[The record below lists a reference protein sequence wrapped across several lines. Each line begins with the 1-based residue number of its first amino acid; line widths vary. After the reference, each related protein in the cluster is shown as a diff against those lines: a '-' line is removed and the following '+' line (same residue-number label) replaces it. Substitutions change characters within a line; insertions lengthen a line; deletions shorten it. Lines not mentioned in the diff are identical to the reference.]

1 MNESME
7 SALQVSFGS
16 INGGGVLQR
25 RCSRGRWVA
34 KEPWRAL
41 APGQCLHGE
50 QTGGWSLER
59 LLRRKMRLRQE
70 GYSGCVRWESQ
81 MIHSLTCLHFISHLL
96 PERL

>member
-7 SALQVSFGS
+7 SALQVSFCS

-59 LLRRKMRLRQE
+59 LLRRKVRLRQE
-70 GYSGCVRWESQ
+70 GYSGHVRWEGQ
-81 MIHSLTCLHFISHLL
+81 MTHSLTCLHFISHLL